1 MPGWCGDVDG
11 VRPAV
16 EAAVDEGDV
25 PSGHFPNLV
34 AAFARAASIC
44 ECGETAIGGS
54 SDVVDL
60 PYGCVTEG
68 ITAGLVSKP
77 DELAEPAVEVASGR
91 IPPTIGPE
99 SPADLL
105 GAVNKRL
112 HHLRP
117 RLLATIPVVA
127 ARRIYPGRVPN
138 RRTVGNDLDQL
149 VQDLIKAHGYRVR
162 RWRLGFRSLPE
173 GCHSKDSTDRH
184 DNNGTNVRAG
194 WISRVM

>member
-127 ARRIYPGRVPN
+127 ARRIYPGPRPEPACCRQRARPARPRSHQGARLPGPPMAARFQKPP
-138 RRTVGNDLDQL
+138 RRL
-149 VQDLIKAHGYRVR
+149 
-162 RWRLGFRSLPE
+162 S
-173 GCHSKDSTDRH
+173 
-184 DNNGTNVRAG
+184 
-194 WISRVM
+194 